1 MVGYPYAI
9 LHTNS
14 LQHPQMI
21 FFKFKYLMYLKI
33 FTPSFLGFFDRREF
47 IVTQHPTDRT
57 ICDFWR
63 MVWEQDTRLV
73 LALSSIDSQECRPF
87 WPSMI
92 GETLFW
98 DTNKRGEQLRLTLLE
113 ELDTFAKRSIRL
125 NLELCVSFHAHITMG

>member
-1 MVGYPYAI
+1 
-9 LHTNS
+9 
-14 LQHPQMI
+14 
-21 FFKFKYLMYLKI
+21 
-33 FTPSFLGFFDRREF
+33 
-47 IVTQHPTDRT
+47 
-57 ICDFWR
+57 

-125 NLELCVSFHAHITMG
+125 NLELCVSFHACTSQWDNFDPK

>member
-1 MVGYPYAI
+1 
-9 LHTNS
+9 
-14 LQHPQMI
+14 
-21 FFKFKYLMYLKI
+21 
-33 FTPSFLGFFDRREF
+33 
-47 IVTQHPTDRT
+47 
-57 ICDFWR
+57 

-125 NLELCVSFHAHITMG
+125 NLELCVSMTLFINKRFALNERFQHNASKFAIFYV

>member
-1 MVGYPYAI
+1 
-9 LHTNS
+9 
-14 LQHPQMI
+14 MI
-21 FFKFKYLMYLKI
+21 YL
-33 FTPSFLGFFDRREF
+33 FLFSGFFDRREF

-113 ELDTFAKRSIRL
+113 EVDTFAKRSIRL
-125 NLELCVSFHAHITMG
+125 NLELCVSFHAHHNGIILIQNEQKTLHE

>member
-1 MVGYPYAI
+1 
-9 LHTNS
+9 
-14 LQHPQMI
+14 
-21 FFKFKYLMYLKI
+21 
-33 FTPSFLGFFDRREF
+33 
-47 IVTQHPTDRT
+47 
-57 ICDFWR
+57 

-125 NLELCVSFHAHITMG
+125 NLELCVSLTLFRKKRFVLNEMFQRNASKFAIFYV

>member
-1 MVGYPYAI
+1 
-9 LHTNS
+9 
-14 LQHPQMI
+14 
-21 FFKFKYLMYLKI
+21 
-33 FTPSFLGFFDRREF
+33 
-47 IVTQHPTDRT
+47 
-57 ICDFWR
+57 

-113 ELDTFAKRSIRL
+113 EVDTFAKRSIRL
-125 NLELCVSFHAHITMG
+125 NLELCVSLITYPWVRHPKKNLKIDHISIAI